1 MHTYDGMVEYRI
13 LVFLSISEPDFHPTS
28 TKMVKMAPFAAV
40 RARGRF
46 GALSA
51 ARAST
56 NTSALGTMPITV
68 PGKRVEDA
76 LGRPTHAP
84 FRAIFAA
91 QRFPAAPA
99 ATASSENDAQKERAS
114 AGLVRLLR
122 ASRAP

>member
-51 ARAST
+51 VRTGIRYSHYASPVQPCT
-56 NTSALGTMPITV
+56 RTSVLISEGIPLVPQYPSTWYPSIVVIDTTV
-68 PGKRVEDA
+68 DLAVGEIATRCFRVIEY
-76 LGRPTHAP
+76 
-84 FRAIFAA
+84 
-91 QRFPAAPA
+91 
-99 ATASSENDAQKERAS
+99 S
-114 AGLVRLLR
+114 AVL
-122 ASRAP
+122 